1 MEVEVSQGEN
11 GRSPAASSTWAQL
24 ALQRT
29 PDPVAS
35 LSPAAQRVLNGAMHV
50 VVARGFGRLTLAAVS
65 AASRENVA
73 AVKYYFGN
81 KAGLVDVLLEAVV
94 YSQLKLLSGRR
105 RQGPDGHGLSRV
117 TEEIGVLSTPDRSDR
132 ILWELLPHAL
142 RDKKLREHLRRYYES
157 FFELHME
164 QLGAGTNSDPE
175 LRERMSGFAM
185 ILSAIADGL
194 TIQSMVAPAHFNPE
208 VALGALDELLTC
220 TFPELDDATCED
232 GRTA

>member
-1 MEVEVSQGEN
+1 METYDEK
-11 GRSPAASSTWAQL
+11 L
-24 ALQRT
+24 AVGTVYQDHVQRN
-29 PDPVAS
+29 
-35 LSPAAQRVLNGAMHV
+35 LWLH
-50 VVARGFGRLTLAAVS
+50 
-65 AASRENVA
+65 
-73 AVKYYFGN
+73 
-81 KAGLVDVLLEAVV
+81 GLVIQTYASKQFQFQFGETIGGLEIKYDRRYRDTGNLYIEVAEKSNAANANYVP
-94 YSQLKLLSGRR
+94 SG
-105 RQGPDGHGLSRV
+105 
-117 TEEIGVLSTPDRSDR
+117 IYRSDNAWLYG
-132 ILWELLPHAL
+132 IGNEAQFWIFSKA
-142 RDKKLREHLRRYYES
+142 HLRRYYES